1 MEQFG
6 KRNRKK
12 IVVFKQ
18 AQEAQIDA
26 YTEPKPKSFFGS
38 AFRLVYLQAREIIQK
53 RREQQQEEKS
63 PIPASIKHIAGQQ

>member
-6 KRNRKK
+6 KGNRKK

-26 YTEPKPKSFFGS
+26 HTQPKPKSFFGGILG
-38 AFRLVYLQAREIIQK
+38 LVYLQAREIIQK
-53 RREQQQEEKS
+53 SREQQQEEKS
-63 PIPASIKHIAGQQ
+63 PIPASIKHITGEQ